1 MSKTVVI
8 KLGHGKLSEG
18 FPAVTAQVWTKG
30 SPLPEQFI
38 GSLPAVPSL
47 IELYKKW
54 HTCYEAIYSARYLRR
69 SLEEDDDELEID
81 EVGTTNISIVDFDI
95 LCHDLQEG
103 LNNWLNNPG
112 FLNIERQIRSTLEP
126 AEEIRV
132 ILETRDPWL
141 RHLPWHRWK
150 FFNDYPRAE
159 IALSIPEYK
168 RTQVSLQKLVRKPV
182 RILAVL
188 GNSLDI
194 NLQTERIF
202 LQSLQDAEVEFLIN
216 PSRQDFN
223 LHLWDSQGWDIL
235 FFAGHSETEGETG
248 RLYINEN
255 ETNNSLTI
263 EQLEEALKRAI
274 ENNLKL
280 AIFNS
285 CDGLGLA
292 NALSRLN
299 IPTVIVMREPVPNF
313 VAQEFFKYFLQG
325 FAIEQLSLY
334 LALQQARRK
343 LQGLE
348 DNFPGASWLPA
359 ICQNPAVEPPTWLYL
374 LDWKVGVQTAFES
387 SQIESSQTITL
398 SKHWDWG
405 EAIDVSVF
413 YGRSQELITL
423 REWIVTDNCRL
434 IAIIGMGGMGKTA
447 LSVKL
452 AEEIQDEF
460 EYLIWRSLRNA
471 PPVGELLADLI
482 DFLSKGCET
491 TLAETLDGKISQLIE
506 LLRASRCLLVLD
518 NAESILGTQN
528 LSGGYREGYEGYGQ
542 LLRSVGDTRHQSC
555 LVLTSWEKPKGIS
568 TREGKNLPVRSLK
581 LTGLNQT
588 AAREIF
594 SQKDLDF
601 SLLEHESQILVERY
615 GGNPLALKIVAT
627 TIKELFD
634 GDVAEFLAEG
644 SIIFGDISDLLEQ
657 QFNRLSVLEQELMYW
672 LAINREWVSL
682 TDLKADINPVVNQ
695 KVVNQKN
702 LLKALDSLQLRSL
715 IEKNSGKFTQQPVV
729 MEYITDKLI
738 EEVCEEIDSG
748 EIKLLNKYALI
759 KAQTK
764 DYLRNAQI
772 QLILKPVADRLL
784 TTFWDSK
791 ESVQNRLKQ
800 LLLKLQVS
808 LSPKPGY
815 AGGNILNI
823 MWQLQIDFSGY
834 NFSHLSIWQAYLQGM
849 NLHRVNFAHSDL
861 SKSVFTRT
869 LGVILAATFSPCG
882 KLLATAIDNQ
892 IFLWEV
898 ATLRQ
903 LITCTGHSGWVQSLA
918 FSPDGKDGYILA
930 SGSNDQTIRLWDTQT
945 GECLQT
951 LRGHSAWVQS
961 LAFSSNSQDGQNG
974 NILASGSNDQTIKLW
989 NTQTGECIKTL
1000 SGHCSRVIFT
1010 AFTPDGQTLVSGGED
1025 QTVRLWDISTGV
1037 CQQIL
1042 KVHINWVLSIA
1053 LSPDGQTLAIGSDG
1067 NVVKLWD
1074 LNSGECIRTLADCN
1088 THIWSVA
1095 FSPDGTTLIAGSED
1109 KRVRIWDIQTGECLQ
1124 TVSKHQDRVWLVAFN
1139 PDNQT
1144 YLSVS
1149 EDKTMKLWELS
1160 TGKCLRTSTSYSN
1173 WVLSLAFSPDGRLF
1187 SSSSQEQGVRLWDIS
1202 GTQTG
1207 EYTGKCLGILQGHTK
1222 LVSSFTFAPAN
1233 TNTHE
1238 QSKHITSKE
1247 ESPNN
1252 HPIQLLATG
1261 SDDTTIKLWELST
1274 GECWKTLWGHDSWV
1288 HSVSL
1293 SPDGQT
1299 LASGS
1304 RDRTVKIW
1312 NWRSGECLH
1321 TLHEHNNRVK
1331 SVAFNHRGTI
1341 LASGSDDQTVKLW
1354 DVARGTCSH
1363 TLSGHHGW
1371 VVSVVF
1377 SPTADILASGSSD
1390 FTIKLWDGITGEC
1403 LQTFAGHECR
1413 VRTVAFSPDS
1423 KILASGSDDETVKL
1437 WDTRTGVNLLTLK
1450 GHTKSVW
1457 SVAFNPNNSI
1467 LASGS
1472 EDESIKLWNIETGE
1486 CLKTLRVDRPYEGM
1500 NIENVI
1506 GVTNAQKNI
1515 LKALGAVEI

>member
-1 MSKTVVI
+1 
-8 KLGHGKLSEG
+8 
-18 FPAVTAQVWTKG
+18 
-30 SPLPEQFI
+30 
-38 GSLPAVPSL
+38 
-47 IELYKKW
+47 
-54 HTCYEAIYSARYLRR
+54 
-69 SLEEDDDELEID
+69 
-81 EVGTTNISIVDFDI
+81 
-95 LCHDLQEG
+95 
-103 LNNWLNNPG
+103 
-112 FLNIERQIRSTLEP
+112 
-126 AEEIRV
+126 
-132 ILETRDPWL
+132 
-141 RHLPWHRWK
+141 
-150 FFNDYPRAE
+150 
-159 IALSIPEYK
+159 
-168 RTQVSLQKLVRKPV
+168 
-182 RILAVL
+182 
-188 GNSLDI
+188 
-194 NLQTERIF
+194 
-202 LQSLQDAEVEFLIN
+202 
-216 PSRQDFN
+216 
-223 LHLWDSQGWDIL
+223 
-235 FFAGHSETEGETG
+235 
-248 RLYINEN
+248 
-255 ETNNSLTI
+255 
-263 EQLEEALKRAI
+263 
-274 ENNLKL
+274 
-280 AIFNS
+280 
-285 CDGLGLA
+285 
-292 NALSRLN
+292 
-299 IPTVIVMREPVPNF
+299 
-313 VAQEFFKYFLQG
+313 
-325 FAIEQLSLY
+325 
-334 LALQQARRK
+334 
-343 LQGLE
+343 
-348 DNFPGASWLPA
+348 
-359 ICQNPAVEPPTWLYL
+359 
-374 LDWKVGVQTAFES
+374 
-387 SQIESSQTITL
+387 
-398 SKHWDWG
+398 
-405 EAIDVSVF
+405 
-413 YGRSQELITL
+413 
-423 REWIVTDNCRL
+423 
-434 IAIIGMGGMGKTA
+434 MGGMGKTA

-452 AEEIQDEF
+452 AEQIQDEF

-471 PPVGELLADLI
+471 PPVGEFLADLI

-491 TLAETLDGKISQLIE
+491 TLAETLDGKISQLIR

-528 LSGGYREGYEGYGQ
+528 RSGGYREGYEGYEQ
-542 LLRSVGDTRHQSC
+542 LLRCVGDTRHQSC
-555 LVLTSWEKPKGIS
+555 LVLTSREKPKGIS
-568 TREGKNLPVRSLK
+568 TGEGKNLPVRSLK
-581 LTGLNQT
+581 LTGLSQT

-594 SQKDLDF
+594 TQKDLDF
-601 SLLEHESQILVERY
+601 YLLENESQILIERY

-627 TIKELFD
+627 TIEELFD
-634 GDVAEFLAEG
+634 GDIAEFLAQG
-644 SIIFGDISDLLEQ
+644 SIILEDISDLLEQ

-695 KVVNQKN
+695 KVINQKD
-702 LLKALDSLQLRSL
+702 LLRALNSLQLRSL

-759 KAQTK
+759 KAQAK

-791 ESVQNRLKQ
+791 ENVQNRLKQ
-800 LLLKLQVS
+800 LLLKLQAFP
-808 LSPKPGY
+808 SPKPGY

-823 MWQLQIDFSGY
+823 MWQLQIDFSAY
-834 NFSHLSIWQAYLQGM
+834 DFSHLSIWQAYLQGM
-849 NLHRVNFAHSDL
+849 NLHRVNFARSDL

-869 LGVILAATFSPCG
+869 SGIILAATFSPCG
-882 KLLATAIDNQ
+882 KLLATAIDNE

-930 SGSNDQTIRLWDTQT
+930 SGSNDQTIRLWNPQT

-961 LAFSSNSQDGQNG
+961 LAFSPDSQGGQNG

-989 NTQTGECIKTL
+989 NTRTGECIKTL
-1000 SGHCSRVIFT
+1000 SGHRSRVIFT
-1010 AFTPDGQTLVSGGED
+1010 AFTPDGEVLVSAGED
-1025 QTVRLWDISTGV
+1025 QTVRLWDTSTGI
-1037 CQQIL
+1037 CQRIL
-1042 KVHINWVLSIA
+1042 NVHINWVLSIA

-1067 NVVKLWD
+1067 KVVKLWH
-1074 LNSGECIRTLADCN
+1074 LNSGECIKTLADCN

-1095 FSPDGTTLIAGSED
+1095 FSPDCTKLIAGSED
-1109 KRVRIWDIQTGECLQ
+1109 KTIRIWDIQTGECLR
-1124 TVSKHQDRVWLVAFN
+1124 TVSKHQARVWLVAFN

-1144 YLSVS
+1144 YLSIS

-1202 GTQTG
+1202 RTQTG
-1207 EYTGKCLGILQGHTK
+1207 EYTGKCLGILQGHTN
-1222 LVSSFTFAPAN
+1222 LVSSVTFAPAN
-1233 TNTHE
+1233 TNTHKLNTQKPNTHEPNTHEPNTHE
-1238 QSKHITSKE
+1238 QSKHITSTEKN
-1247 ESPNN
+1247 PDI
-1252 HPIQLLATG
+1252 PLIQLLATS

-1274 GECWKTLWGHDSWV
+1274 GECWKTLCGHNSWV

-1299 LASGS
+1299 LASAS

-1321 TLHEHNNRVK
+1321 TLHEHSNRVK
-1331 SVAFNHRGTI
+1331 SVSFNHRGTI

-1363 TLSGHHGW
+1363 TLLGHHGW

-1390 FTIKLWDGITGEC
+1390 STIKLWDGVTGEC

-1413 VRTVAFSPDS
+1413 VRTVVFSPDG
-1423 KILASGSDDETVKL
+1423 KILASGGDDQTVKL
-1437 WDTRTGVNLLTLK
+1437 WDTSTGVNLLTLN

-1457 SVAFNPNNSI
+1457 SVAFHPNNSI

-1472 EDESIKLWNIETGE
+1472 EDESIKFWDIETGE
-1486 CLKTLRVDRPYEGM
+1486 CLKTFRVDRPYEGM
-1500 NIENVI
+1500 NIKNII